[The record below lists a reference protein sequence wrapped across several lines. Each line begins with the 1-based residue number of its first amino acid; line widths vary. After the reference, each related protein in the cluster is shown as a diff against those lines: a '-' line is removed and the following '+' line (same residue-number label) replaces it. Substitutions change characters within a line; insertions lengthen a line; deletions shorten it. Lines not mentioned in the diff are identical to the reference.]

1 MMSTPV
7 SLLVLLAVSILFWLE
22 LRTLIRE
29 RKSGV
34 PYLFWWPHPAYR
46 NRPIN
51 RRSAFLLF
59 SSAGHVFGVFVLG
72 LMVFVTVLFLL
83 ESLGVIYQ

>member
-1 MMSTPV
+1 MSTPI
-7 SLLVLLAVSILFWLE
+7 SLLVLIAVTTLFWLE

-34 PYLFWWPHPAYR
+34 PYLFWWPHPAFR
-46 NRPIN
+46 SRPAN
-51 RRSAFLLF
+51 RRSGFLLF

-72 LMVFVTVLFLL
+72 LMVVTAIAFLL